1 MEETLISQA
10 KVINQLT
17 SKVALKE
24 EDEEKLR
31 KRHEEQLLKKDD
43 VIGSLQ
49 VQIKGSENELDNMKE
64 MEQQR
69 ERESNNSQSV
79 ESLLPGFRREKNEEK

>member
-49 VQIKGSENELDNMKE
+49 VQIKGLENELDNMKE
-64 MEQQR
+64 MEQQH
-69 ERESNNSQSV
+69 
-79 ESLLPGFRREKNEEK
+79 

>member
-49 VQIKGSENELDNMKE
+49 VQIKGLENELANMKE
-64 MEQQR
+64 M
-69 ERESNNSQSV
+69 
-79 ESLLPGFRREKNEEK
+79 